1 MTFSRLKQ
9 LSIVATTCLL
19 AGSVYAADSFQ
30 SVCINSWMQ
39 KIGGAADKVDY
50 KNFGEKYCGCA
61 AGQPLDNDAAI
72 QKAIQ
77 LCMSRTL
84 LHDAMDS
91 LEEEV
96 GLSEAKDTDV
106 KEYCEDKWNLIYP
119 KQTDADKKITS
130 AYCECANPKLMDLM
144 KQADNLTDKQYD
156 EGIDTVAAACSG
168 NVKQEAPVANTSTQT
183 PAPTTTTPTTTH

>member
-119 KQTDADKKITS
+119 KQTDEDKKFTS

-156 EGIDTVAAACSG
+156 EGIDTVAASCSG
-168 NVKQEAPVANTSTQT
+168 NVKQEAPVANTTTET
-183 PAPTTTTPTTTH
+183 PAPTTSH